1 MATETTQNPQDPQPP
16 MMDVAEVYRTL
27 GRLEAGQA
35 QLEAG
40 HTQINQRIDR
50 LEQNT
55 AQQFIEVNR
64 RIDRLTY
71 TIIGVGAAL
80 IIGLVLQSV
89 FGG

>member
-16 MMDVAEVYRTL
+16 VMDVAEVCRAL
-27 GRLEAGQA
+27 GSLGAGQ
-35 QLEAG
+35 E
-40 HTQINQRIDR
+40 QINQRFDR